1 MRRFLSAIF
10 ILSLVFFT
18 IFVKK
23 STKDLDEKIY
33 LLNAKI
39 GSLSEKYEMLKLE
52 YDYLTS
58 PQKISEYKQKYFDE
72 VFIEKNIKDF
82 GKIIIKKN
90 YIIIDD

>member
-58 PQKISEYKQKYFDE
+58 PQKISEYKQKYFDG
-72 VFIEKNIKDF
+72 VFIEKNIKAF